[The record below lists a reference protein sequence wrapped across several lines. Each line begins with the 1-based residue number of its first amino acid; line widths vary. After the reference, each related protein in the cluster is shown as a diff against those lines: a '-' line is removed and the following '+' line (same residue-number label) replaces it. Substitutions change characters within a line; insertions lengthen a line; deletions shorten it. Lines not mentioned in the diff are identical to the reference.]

1 MLSHWH
7 NQYSIFMHPDLPMI
21 PDRGDR
27 WLMAVLFI
35 HVFFLT
41 FSAFFHLFFFFF
53 FFFFPSPFGA
63 CRAHIQDRSANFR
76 APLLKCNN

>member
-53 FFFFPSPFGA
+53 FFRRHLVLVVRIFKTEVQIFG
-63 CRAHIQDRSANFR
+63 
-76 APLLKCNN
+76 PLS